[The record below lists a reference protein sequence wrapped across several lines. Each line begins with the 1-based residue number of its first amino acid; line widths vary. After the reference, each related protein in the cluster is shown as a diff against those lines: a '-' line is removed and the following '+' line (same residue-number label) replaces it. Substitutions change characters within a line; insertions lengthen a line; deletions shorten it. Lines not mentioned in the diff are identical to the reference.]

1 MAALTRATKANY
13 VIHDR
18 IEAET
23 SDREDHTFCGIMF
36 PVKCKDTL
44 PVDHVIINSVA
55 VRGALGPIT
64 VWVTKDENLNGE
76 ISMAKKNWTKIYEK
90 EHAPSFVGYKE
101 LDLSTNPVIMK
112 PGSVRGIYI
121 HSSRRGDEAIVYDN
135 KVKQKTHDDSF
146 ITILPGRAHVSE
158 KVFGAIPIW
167 GWGSAW
173 RDNREFVGQ
182 IKYGAC
188 YRLWNP
194 SKNLSFG
201 GNFRCAARTLFMC
214 QRRQESPFS
223 KLPDDCLFYILH
235 MMRWDW
241 VDDTS
246 GDLRR
251 EQKYRR
257 KLRRQQMIAEA
268 DAMLDEAE
276 MEEAENTADSAPAV
290 NEQDDE
296 AVLGIDDDD
305 YVEYEN
311 MDEDSSDD
319 SEDADSSDDDSIS
332 EESAA
337 SDEHAYAWGDHV
349 NSRNRFIFNDSDSSD
364 SDDDASDEHVD
375 ERLGR
380 PRRSQFTRATRNLL
394 HFRFLRSH

>member
-1 MAALTRATKANY
+1 
-13 VIHDR
+13 
-18 IEAET
+18 
-23 SDREDHTFCGIMF
+23 
-36 PVKCKDTL
+36 
-44 PVDHVIINSVA
+44 
-55 VRGALGPIT
+55 
-64 VWVTKDENLNGE
+64 
-76 ISMAKKNWTKIYEK
+76 
-90 EHAPSFVGYKE
+90 
-101 LDLSTNPVIMK
+101 
-112 PGSVRGIYI
+112 
-121 HSSRRGDEAIVYDN
+121 
-135 KVKQKTHDDSF
+135 
-146 ITILPGRAHVSE
+146 
-158 KVFGAIPIW
+158 
-167 GWGSAW
+167 
-173 RDNREFVGQ
+173 
-182 IKYGAC
+182 
-188 YRLWNP
+188 
-194 SKNLSFG
+194 
-201 GNFRCAARTLFMC
+201 
-214 QRRQESPFS
+214 
-223 KLPDDCLFYILH
+223 
-235 MMRWDW
+235 MRWDW

-276 MEEAENTADSAPAV
+276 MEEADNTAESAPAV